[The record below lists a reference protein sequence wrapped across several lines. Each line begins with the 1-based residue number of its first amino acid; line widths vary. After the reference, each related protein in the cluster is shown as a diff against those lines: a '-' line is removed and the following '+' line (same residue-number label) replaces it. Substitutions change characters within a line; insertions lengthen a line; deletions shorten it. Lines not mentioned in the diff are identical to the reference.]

1 MVLYDATIGNALH
14 TINTAG
20 FVYYILWV
28 GLTPF
33 VDSSHFSQR
42 FFPPREY
49 GVALAAVFLSL
60 IILVAVTCSSLSIM
74 FGQQD
79 VAMRTTSARQNI
91 PSAKDGATETF
102 SPPLQRSTSRAYSTP
117 PVSEGEGERKAE

>member
-1 MVLYDATIGNALH
+1 MFVEGNMVLYDATIGNALH
-14 TINTAG
+14 LVNTAG

-42 FFPPREY
+42 FFLPREY

-60 IILVAVTCSSLSIM
+60 IILVAVTSSALHIIGSAPAAGGSLSRPAS
-74 FGQQD
+74 
-79 VAMRTTSARQNI
+79 V
-91 PSAKDGATETF
+91 
-102 SPPLQRSTSRAYSTP
+102 PPPMSLPRSSNSRADSTP
-117 PVSEGEGERKAE
+117 SVSDEEGKAE